1 MYEFVQL
8 SQWQASI
15 QLAVSL
21 ISKRIFIGKQDRTHN
36 WWRQLE
42 KQKQLRKGKVG
53 GGGFNPIWT
62 EEGGAF
68 NDLHKIFITYVDQY
82 LVILKDS

>member
-8 SQWQASI
+8 SQWQASS

-21 ISKRIFIGKQDRTHN
+21 ISKRIFIMKKDRTHN

-42 KQKQLRKGKVG
+42 KQKQQGKGRGIFTPYMKQG
-53 GGGFNPIWT
+53 RRGLQSTKDKYFNRSVF
-62 EEGGAF
+62 G
-68 NDLHKIFITYVDQY
+68 K
-82 LVILKDS
+82 KDD